1 MGPSAGDGGRGP
13 GELRGGVLDLRRLD
27 LAPGTAQVVEARV
40 PVEDLELGGQRYALD
55 PPDPAARIDVVR
67 ALSGLHLRL
76 RASAELVGPCW
87 RCLAEARVPVQ
98 VDTAEFAADGRPPDA
113 PFDDDLDSVYLE
125 DRRLD
130 VGTWLR
136 DSVVEALPATI
147 LCRED
152 CAGLC
157 PTCGTPRAD
166 GCDCAEEATD
176 PRWSVLEEIAERL
189 RREGEH

>member
-1 MGPSAGDGGRGP
+1 MGPSAGNGGRGP

-27 LAPGTAQVVEARV
+27 LAPGAAQVVDARV

-55 PPDPAARIDVVR
+55 PPDPVARIDVVR

-76 RASAELVGPCW
+76 RAAAELVGPCW
-87 RCLAEARVPVQ
+87 RCLAEARVAVA
-98 VDTAEFAADGRPPDA
+98 VDATEFAADGRPADA

-125 DRRLD
+125 ADRLD

-136 DSVVEALPATI
+136 DSVVDAMPATI

-166 GCDCAEEATD
+166 GCDCAA
-176 PRWSVLEEIAERL
+176 
-189 RREGEH
+189 